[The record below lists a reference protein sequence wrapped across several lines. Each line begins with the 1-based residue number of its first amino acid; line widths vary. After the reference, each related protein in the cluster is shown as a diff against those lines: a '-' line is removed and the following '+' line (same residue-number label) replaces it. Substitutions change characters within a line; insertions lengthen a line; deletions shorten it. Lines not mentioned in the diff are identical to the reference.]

1 MTPSTSRAAER
12 ESATPSFAEALD
24 DNGPYVL
31 AMYLLV
37 VGVAALFVD
46 YGSLAEG
53 QLTYRT
59 VAGSG
64 GGGPLL
70 EAAAGVFAGGFA
82 VTTLLAAGLAG
93 DVLRRERRRGLDTYE
108 LEERISLVA
117 VLPAVQL
124 LTVVLCP
131 VVTGVTIV
139 AGVEFLVALV

>member
-1 MTPSTSRAAER
+1 MTPSTSRATDR

-31 AMYLLV
+31 AMYLMV

-46 YGSLAEG
+46 YGALTEG

-59 VAGSG
+59 VAAGG

-70 EAAAGVFAGGFA
+70 AAAAGVFAVGFV
-82 VTTLLAAGLAG
+82 VTTLLTAVLAA
-93 DVLRRERRRGLDTYE
+93 DVVRRERRRDLDPYQ

-139 AGVEFLVALV
+139 AGVEFLVGLA

>member
-46 YGSLAEG
+46 YGALTEG

-59 VAGSG
+59 VAAG

-70 EAAAGVFAGGFA
+70 ETAAGVFAAGFV
-82 VTTLLAAGLAG
+82 VTTVVTAVLAA
-93 DVLRRERRRGLDTYE
+93 DVFHRERRRDLDPYE

-124 LTVVLCP
+124 LAVVLCP

>member
-1 MTPSTSRAAER
+1 MTPRTGRATER
-12 ESATPSFAEALD
+12 ESGTPSFAEALD

-31 AMYLLV
+31 AMYLMV

-46 YGSLAEG
+46 YGALMEG

-59 VAGSG
+59 VAAGM

-70 EAAAGVFAGGFA
+70 EAAAGVFAAGFA
-82 VTTLLAAGLAG
+82 VTTVLATVLAV
-93 DVLRRERRRGLDTYE
+93 DVFRQERRRNLDPYQ

-131 VVTGVTIV
+131 VVTGATIV